1 VKKLA
6 LIAAALLAGACIAQ
20 AQPGADADRET
31 LAVYETFLSGY
42 AQDGQTINL
51 ASRSATLNVDADAAA
66 DCAGEGIAFP
76 DLAAV
81 SQRTRPLSALAANPR
96 VRLVEAEA
104 QRAVIA
110 ASDPRTAIAAGRSID
125 EAVEAAFAAG
135 MLELSDVA
143 FSADGGHALMRFSFV
158 CGALCGHGELVHFV
172 RENGAWSRASRR
184 CSGWVS

>member
-1 VKKLA
+1 MKKLA
-6 LIAAALLAGACIAQ
+6 LIAAAFLGACITQ
-20 AQPGADADRET
+20 APPGEDLGPES
-31 LAVYETFLSGY
+31 LAVYEAFLTGY
-42 AQDGQTINL
+42 AEEGRVLNL
-51 ASRSATLNVDADAAA
+51 ANRSTTLNIDADAART
-66 DCAGEGIAFP
+66 CAGDDITFP

-104 QRAVIA
+104 QRAIIA
-110 ASDPRTAIAAGRSID
+110 ARDPSTTIAAGRSVD
-125 EAVEAAFAAG
+125 EAVDDAFAAG
-135 MLELSDVA
+135 LLQLSDVA